1 MTTSYSGVKLSSI
14 NGHLICG
21 LCGGYLIDATVLT
34 ECIHVFCRSCILK
47 YLSEN
52 KICPLCQS
60 LVQETRPGQ
69 ALRPDVALQRIVYKL
84 VPGLL
89 KTEMKRISEFKELYS
104 TDSLC
109 VDTILSGNE
118 VMFGTANAGGTS
130 NYSTSSGLRPA
141 PLPTALATRS
151 LSKTPCAL
159 VSSMQ
164 TSRTIVSNRLPSSA
178 AFLLEDDE
186 FVSLSLTHLTSLPSY
201 SKVSESFIYKR
212 PSQPDHAKTT
222 ASQLLESSHSQ
233 SSLSSSSTLR
243 FTNSIY
249 LLCPAVVTVANLHH
263 LLLSKYQLDPARQIV
278 DLYLDGECLEPSH
291 SLREVAF
298 LYSFPTRNQC
308 MCLQF
313 VFTDA
318 CTAWWGTPMPYLE
331 RLQPKRT
338 TSFKDHYT
346 DSNSINICLSSLNH
360 ATTKVCETSNKQ
372 RKRASF

>member
-1 MTTSYSGVKLSSI
+1 MTASYSGVKLSSI

-47 YLSEN
+47 YLLEN

-89 KTEMKRISEFKELYS
+89 KTEMKRISEFK
-104 TDSLC
+104 DSYTKDSCADKFIFGKEILRRNSNPSGVCSYAASDLC
-109 VDTILSGNE
+109 PS
-118 VMFGTANAGGTS
+118 
-130 NYSTSSGLRPA
+130 

-151 LSKTPCAL
+151 LSKSPCGL
-159 VSSMQ
+159 VSATQ
-164 TSRTIVSNRLPSSA
+164 TTQMVVSNRLPSSA
-178 AFLLEDDE
+178 AFLLADDE
-186 FVSLSLTHLTSLPSY
+186 FVSLSLTHLTSLPTY
-201 SKVSESFIYKR
+201 SKVSESVISKR
-212 PSQPDHAKTT
+212 HDYLIGAK
-222 ASQLLESSHSQ
+222 ANLKVESSHSQ
-233 SSLSSSSTLR
+233 QPPSLRL
-243 FTNSIY
+243 TNSIY

-263 LLLSKYQLDPARQIV
+263 LLLSKYQLDPTRQIV

-298 LYSFPTRNQC
+298 LYSFPTRHQC

-313 VFTDA
+313 VFTEA
-318 CTAWWGTPMPYLE
+318 CSAWWGTPMPHLE
-331 RLQPKRT
+331 RLQPKRSA
-338 TSFKDHYT
+338 SFKDHYN
-346 DSNSINICLSSLNH
+346 DSNSVNVCLSSLNH
-360 ATTKVCETSNKQ
+360 ATKLYQTSNKNK
-372 RKRASF
+372 KRASF